1 MTLRAGT
8 TGGAAIAGDIAPA
21 RSPARRVG
29 FGQIRA
35 STGFHSRLVAV
46 LKLTLPLIAG
56 ALVLLVAIWPHLN
69 QRDDRFRIGVSNV
82 SIEEAA
88 TVRMI
93 KPRFTGLD
101 AANRPFVLTAD
112 DATQM
117 PGDTSVVQLALP
129 KGDITLTD
137 GSWVALTGESGNYYK
152 DLKVLDL
159 FGHVN
164 MFHDAGYEFRTQT
177 ARFDMTASRAEGNE
191 PVEGQGPFG
200 TINAQGFRIVDR
212 GAVVHFLGKSRLVIR
227 RDLMA
232 PTQ

>member
-1 MTLRAGT
+1 ML
-8 TGGAAIAGDIAPA
+8 AGDIAPT
-21 RSPARRVG
+21 RNLARRVG
-29 FGQIRA
+29 FGQIKA

-56 ALVLLVAIWPHLN
+56 ALVLLVAVWPHLN

-82 SIEEAA
+82 TIEEAA
-88 TVRMI
+88 TVRMV
-93 KPRFTGLD
+93 KPRFTGMD
-101 AANRPFVLTAD
+101 AANRPFVLTAE
-112 DATQM
+112 DAMQM
-117 PGDTSVVQLALP
+117 PGDTNVVQLALP
-129 KGDITLTD
+129 KGDVTLTD
-137 GSWVALTGESGNYYK
+137 GTWVALTGETGNYYK

-177 ARFDMTASRAEGNE
+177 ARFEMNDSRAEGND

-200 TINAQGFRIVDR
+200 TINSQGFRIVDK
-212 GAVVHFLGKSRLVIR
+212 GAIVHFLGKSRLVIR

-232 PTQ
+232 PGK